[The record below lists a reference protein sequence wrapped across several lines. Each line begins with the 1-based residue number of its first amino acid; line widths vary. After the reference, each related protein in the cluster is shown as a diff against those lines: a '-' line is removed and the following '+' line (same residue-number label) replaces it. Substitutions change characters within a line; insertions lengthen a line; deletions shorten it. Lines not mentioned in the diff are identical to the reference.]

1 MPQDSPSAATP
12 EAYAPAATTATQ
24 TPCAPAAAMR
34 EPVTAAG
41 LCSWTVNL
49 SKIRVGV

>member
-12 EAYAPAATTATQ
+12 EAYAPAAQ

-41 LCSWTVNL
+41 LSSWTVNL
-49 SKIRVGV
+49 SKIRGCV